1 MLQGLWFITI
11 TSKSVVCIVN
21 NLYEGKNYQNP
32 TVIGYTQDAHK
43 INIDAGLA
51 WTINF
56 WINNQ
61 YQKKINNL

>member
-43 INIDAGLA
+43 YRRRVGMDNKFLD
-51 WTINF
+51 
-56 WINNQ
+56 
-61 YQKKINNL
+61 K